1 MAHWDFIQLLCLC
14 FASEILAGLVA
25 GTYSGVNY
33 GLQQALGENNWVC
46 LFPQFGLSM
55 LYTAKV
61 LQKLFFDNWILII
74 ITTPLIHFFLCRK
87 LHCWVE
93 HWLEQLWHLQ
103 SLTLAMIEWCGELLQ
118 EVQLP
123 QLQLLFA
130 TSLIKTC
137 IDATVTTCGGAEEKD
152 YKKSQSWSMKI
163 GPLCLANNNS
173 WF

>member
-1 MAHWDFIQLLCLC
+1 
-14 FASEILAGLVA
+14 
-25 GTYSGVNY
+25 
-33 GLQQALGENNWVC
+33 
-46 LFPQFGLSM
+46 
-55 LYTAKV
+55 
-61 LQKLFFDNWILII
+61 
-74 ITTPLIHFFLCRK
+74 
-87 LHCWVE
+87 
-93 HWLEQLWHLQ
+93 
-103 SLTLAMIEWCGELLQ
+103 MIEWCGELLQ

-152 YKKSQSWSMKI
+152 YKKSQSWLMKI